1 MASIIAAIEDA
12 IQSHVKAAL
21 PGVLRETGTLPA
33 AWTEEIARRVLQGAP
48 SVWVGFLGIQKP
60 KDCPASH
67 VSLTWG
73 VYAVSKEASEEARRR
88 GRPNLIG
95 AYEMVERLIPE
106 LDGADAA
113 GHGSLDLT
121 VCRPLFVEQLI
132 DLGGTVYEIQ
142 FEARTRFSRQPTETL
157 ADFLQ
162 FHADYDFKP
171 FDSAPY
177 DAWLLEDH
185 TEAPDAMDDVTISQE

>member
-48 SVWVGFLGIQKP
+48 SVWVGFLGLRKP
-60 KDCPASH
+60 ADYPSGM
-67 VSLTWG
+67 VTLTWG
-73 VYAVSKEASEEARRR
+73 VYAVSKEATEEARRR

-95 AYEMVERLIPE
+95 AYEMVERLIPD

-121 VCRPLFVEQLI
+121 GCQPLFVEQLI
-132 DLGGTVYEIQ
+132 ELGGTVYEMQ
-142 FEARTRFSRQPTETL
+142 LEARTRFLRQPTETL

-171 FDSAPY
+171 FDAAPY

-185 TEAPDAMDDVTISQE
+185 TEAPDAMDDVTIPQE